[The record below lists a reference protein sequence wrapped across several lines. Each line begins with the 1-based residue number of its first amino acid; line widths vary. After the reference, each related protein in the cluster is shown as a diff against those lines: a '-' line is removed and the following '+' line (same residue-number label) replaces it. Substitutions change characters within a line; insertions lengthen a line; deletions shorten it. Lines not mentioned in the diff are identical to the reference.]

1 MKGDFELIPAVGSLA
16 GDVVPLLTKT
26 NDPKGAEDTLKRH
39 VEDSELPAS
48 SLRTRH
54 IGSNL
59 PPLGEERRAAR
70 TWLKLTLV
78 MVSQK
83 VMNHPLI
90 REYIDANPD
99 TRPTAST
106 PQILHVVAQ
115 PGILYPTPLS
125 PGTLS
130 GSGGRGGSG
139 KSGVLVP
146 LEVTTKIPLPLSP
159 PPSPQPRHK
168 VLPRRR

>member
-1 MKGDFELIPAVGSLA
+1 MKEDFELTPAVGSLA

-39 VEDSELPAS
+39 VEDSELPS
-48 SLRTRH
+48 SPMRTLR
-54 IGSNL
+54 IGPDL
-59 PPLGEERRAAR
+59 PPRGEERRAAWR
-70 TWLKLTLV
+70 WLELTIV

-115 PGILYPTPLS
+115 PGIIYPTPLS
-125 PGTLS
+125 PGTLG
-130 GSGGRGGSG
+130 GSGGSG
-139 KSGVLVP
+139 KPGVLVP